1 MKICVFR
8 QIELYDLS
16 VFFCGTKVNH
26 VSMTAWKMKKAC
38 LPQAYSNN
46 VIEVSTSFNLIEC
59 LSLSLPLDCT
69 IYSTP
74 TVVQTKRVELLLSER
89 RRIDLGDVKRLTEGT
104 LTSSPCSN
112 TRYANYCSRARIIL
126 DASRFVLCESGT
138 KRALHIK
145 SIL

>member
-59 LSLSLPLDCT
+59 LSLSPA
-69 IYSTP
+69 
-74 TVVQTKRVELLLSER
+74 
-89 RRIDLGDVKRLTEGT
+89 RLYN
-104 LTSSPCSN
+104 LF
-112 TRYANYCSRARIIL
+112 YANRRTNKTGRAIAER
-126 DASRFVLCESGT
+126 ANTNRFGGRQTVNRRDSHLVPLF
-138 KRALHIK
+138 KH
-145 SIL
+145 SIC